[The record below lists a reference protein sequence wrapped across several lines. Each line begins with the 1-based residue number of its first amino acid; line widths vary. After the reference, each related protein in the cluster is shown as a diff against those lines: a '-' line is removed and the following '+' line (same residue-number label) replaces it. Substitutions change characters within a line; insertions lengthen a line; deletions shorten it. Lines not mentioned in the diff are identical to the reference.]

1 MFTFRPFSMFVLF
14 VFLVPVFIFVLYL
27 FVIGLYFVL
36 FVCFF
41 FLRISPT
48 AFCKYFVSLFPA
60 ETAGESEG
68 KYCRRRIRVE
78 ADSEKDR

>member
-1 MFTFRPFSMFVLF
+1 MFTFRPFSM
-14 VFLVPVFIFVLYL
+14 FVLYL

-36 FVCFF
+36 FVCF

-78 ADSEKDR
+78 ADDEKDR